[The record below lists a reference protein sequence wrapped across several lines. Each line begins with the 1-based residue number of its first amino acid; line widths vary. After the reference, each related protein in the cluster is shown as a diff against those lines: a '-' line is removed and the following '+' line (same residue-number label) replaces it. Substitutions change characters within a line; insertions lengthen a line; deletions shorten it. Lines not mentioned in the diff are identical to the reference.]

1 MNNSIVQNCK
11 FLLEAYK
18 SGKLGQ
24 TKMPEDA
31 NPGFSNNENE
41 LRLAYFTLPM
51 ALNYQRNSY
60 KLWEAVLKTYEDK
73 ETKIVFDLSKVNQL
87 DENKLR
93 EYLTRYK
100 VALQPNKQTN
110 TWKVI
115 AKTVYDN
122 FGSFENLMKK
132 SDNDYLKLRETIQIN
147 LKKGFPYLSGPKIF
161 NYWSFIMKEYGKIP
175 LKNAEYIEI
184 APDTHVTQCSV
195 LLGVITQEE
204 AEKLSKDKVS
214 ERWRETLKGS
224 GINPIDM
231 HPPLWFWSRN
241 GFLLKLNSSL
251 V

>member
-1 MNNSIVQNCK
+1 MNGIVQNCK
-11 FLLEAYK
+11 DLLEAYK

-24 TKMPEDA
+24 TKMPEDS
-31 NPGFSNNENE
+31 NPGFSDNEKE
-41 LRLAYFTLPM
+41 LRLSYFTLPM

-60 KLWEAVLKTYEDK
+60 KLWESVLKTYNDE
-73 ETKIVFDLSKVNQL
+73 ETKIVFDISKVVKL
-87 DENKLR
+87 SDETLR
-93 EYLTRYK
+93 KYLTKHK
-100 VALQPNKQTN
+100 VALQSNKQTN

-115 AKTVYDN
+115 AKTVHDN

-132 SDNDYLKLRETIQIN
+132 NDEDYFKLRETIQTN

-161 NYWSFIMKEYGKIP
+161 NYWSFIMKTYGKIP

-195 LLGVITQEE
+195 LLGVITKEE
-204 AEKLSKDKVS
+204 AEKLSKDKIS
-214 ERWRETLKGS
+214 ERWRITLKGS

-241 GFLLKLNSSL
+241 GFLFKTSMRE
-251 V
+251 